1 MSLPSNSLLD
11 IIISL
16 ALVYAL
22 LSVLVSIFIEW
33 WNFRSKAR
41 GTFLKEAIGNMLK
54 DSLNHDYGAL
64 FYGHFMISGL
74 RSDGK
79 RPPQYIS
86 SNLFAE
92 VLIDILS
99 NQSLH
104 KQEVKLTN
112 IDAEKGKQYEL
123 VGSAPPVNLK
133 ERLEQSWKLMNGSPF
148 KDGMESFW
156 LKAEGDTDKFKKLI
170 EAWFNDHMDRV
181 SGWYKIK
188 QRNKLIFFGFVV
200 AIGLNVDSLH
210 LVKVLSL
217 DTNLRNNL
225 VATAEKVADQYQTL
239 SETEKKD
246 WRKQLKVLD
255 SAIKTSPH
263 DSTSQGLKKER
274 DLLKKK
280 FPSDSLSQTYLSK
293 ADSILGLAASLN
305 IPIGW
310 STDKAPLSW
319 FNSKCPK
326 GMEQKQQGLLHYF
339 TKRNQC
345 PSFWRVLTYI
355 IGIIISGFSLS
366 FGAPF
371 WFDLL
376 VKFVNIRRAGKK
388 PEVVSK

>member
-16 ALVYAL
+16 VLVYAL
-22 LSVLVSIFIEW
+22 LSILVSIFIEW

-41 GTFLKEAIGNMLK
+41 GTFLKDAIDNMLK
-54 DSLNHDYGAL
+54 DSLNRDYGAL
-64 FYGHFMISGL
+64 FYDHFMISGL

-86 SNLFAE
+86 SNLFSE
-92 VLIDILS
+92 VLIDILA

-104 KQEVKLTN
+104 KQRVKLTG

-123 VGSAPPVNLK
+123 VGDPLPLDLK
-133 ERLEQSWKLMNGSPF
+133 QRITQALKQMNGSPF

-156 LKAEGDTDKFKKLI
+156 LKAEGDTDKFKQLI

-210 LVKVLSL
+210 MVKILSM
-217 DTNLRNNL
+217 DSALRERL
-225 VATAEKVADQYQTL
+225 VAVSEKVADQYEAMP
-239 SETEKKD
+239 SDKKNDTEALWKILEKSVPD
-246 WRKQLKVLD
+246 SLKANVKQELAKLPKNSPLD
-255 SAIKTSPH
+255 SAGFYS
-263 DSTSQGLKKER
+263 
-274 DLLKKK
+274 
-280 FPSDSLSQTYLSK
+280 SK
-293 ADSILGLAASLN
+293 ADSVLGIAASLN
-305 IPIGW
+305 VPIGW
-310 STDKAPLSW
+310 NKNSAPLSW
-319 FNSKCPK
+319 FNKSNHCKVPSHR
-326 GMEQKQQGLLHYF
+326 GILAYNNH
-339 TKRNQC
+339 RNHC
-345 PSFWRVLTYI
+345 YTFGNIFMYL

>member
-22 LSVLVSIFIEW
+22 LSILVSIFIEW

-54 DSLNHDYGAL
+54 DPLNHDYGAL
-64 FYGHFMISGL
+64 FYDHFMISGL

-104 KQEVKLTN
+104 KQEVKLTH
-112 IDAEKGKQYEL
+112 IDAAKGKQYEL
-123 VGSAPPVNLK
+123 VGSAPPINLK

-156 LKAEGDTDKFKKLI
+156 LKAEGNTDKFKQLI

-181 SGWYKIK
+181 SGWYKIR

-210 LVKVLSL
+210 LVKILSM
-217 DTNLRNNL
+217 DSALRNRL
-225 VATAEKVADQYQTL
+225 VAVSEKVADQYEAMPADKKQD
-239 SETEKKD
+239 TEALWKILEKSVPD
-246 WRKQLKVLD
+246 SLKGKVKQELAKLPKNSPLD
-255 SAIKTSPH
+255 SASFY
-263 DSTSQGLKKER
+263 S
-274 DLLKKK
+274 
-280 FPSDSLSQTYLSK
+280 SK
-293 ADSILGLAASLN
+293 ADSVLGIAASLN
-305 IPIGW
+305 VPIGW
-310 STDKAPLSW
+310 NKNSAPLSW
-319 FNSKCPK
+319 FNK
-326 GMEQKQQGLLHYF
+326 GNHCKEPSHRGILAYNHH
-339 TKRNQC
+339 RNHC
-345 PSFWRVLTYI
+345 HTVGNVVMYL

-388 PEVVSK
+388 PEVK